1 MFAVNPV
8 IRGTT
13 QTVNGDDITS
23 VIKSAENVDER
34 NGERN
39 KNNDNDD

>member
-1 MFAVNPV
+1 MQ
-8 IRGTT
+8 I
-13 QTVNGDDITS
+13 VNGDDITS